1 MATPTSSSAADVA
14 IIGGGVAGL
23 AVAHL
28 LAKEGVARVV
38 LLEREPMLAMH
49 ATAKNAAI
57 FLPVERDEV
66 SMRLA
71 VRQAAL
77 LDALCEGRTWLDPRG
92 ALLVAEDPALLAPVA
107 TAARAGGLACAMFD
121 RAALRDAAPLLRGGR
136 AHAAL
141 HVPASGVLDTGAMVA
156 ALVGSARTGG
166 VSIRTARDARRIRV
180 ERGRVVGVE
189 FSDGALLATGSVVLA
204 GGAWSESLA
213 EASGLALPLV
223 ALRRHLA
230 WLAAPPEASE
240 VARGP
245 VVWAV
250 DDEVYFRGESGGVL
264 ASPCDEQPHPPGV
277 HGVDADALESLARKL
292 GGLAPR
298 LADMG
303 VRRAWSCLRT
313 FAPDRVA
320 VAGADPRVA
329 GLAWLAGLGGQGMT
343 LGVATAE
350 LTCAA
355 VLGTAHPLAASLG
368 PARLLGGDAAPRAS
382 RVVGPAGVS
391 AS

>member
-1 MATPTSSSAADVA
+1 MAMRAESAADVA
-14 IIGGGVAGL
+14 IVGGGVAGL
-23 AVAHL
+23 AVAYL
-28 LAKEGVARVV
+28 LAQAGVSRVV
-38 LLEREPMLAMH
+38 LLEREPMLATH

-77 LDALCEGRTWLDPRG
+77 LDALCDGRAWLDPRG
-92 ALLVAEDPALLAPVA
+92 ALLVAEESVLLAPVA
-107 TAARAGGLACAMFD
+107 AAARAGGLACGLLD
-121 RAALRDAAPLLRGGR
+121 HDALRNAAPVLRGGR
-136 AHAAL
+136 ARAAL
-141 HVPASGVLDTGAMVA
+141 HVPTSGVLDTAAMVS
-156 ALVGSARTGG
+156 ALATRAREGG
-166 VSIRTARDARRIRV
+166 TSLRTVQEARRIRV

-189 FSDGALLATGSVVLA
+189 LSDGAWLAAEHVVLA

-213 EASGLALPLV
+213 AASDLALPLV

-230 WLAAPPEASE
+230 WLAAPPELPD

-264 ASPCDEQPHPPGV
+264 ASPCDEESQPPGV
-277 HGVDADALESLARKL
+277 PAVDPDALESLARKL
-292 GGLAPR
+292 SVLAPR

-329 GLAWLAGLGGQGMT
+329 GLSWLAGLGGQGMT

-350 LTCAA
+350 ITCAS
-355 VLGTAHPLAASLG
+355 VLGTAHPLAAALG
-368 PARLLGGDAAPRAS
+368 PARLLGGDAGQRAA
-382 RVVGPAGVS
+382 RVAVPPGAA